1 MRDYNFLE
9 KRSLLFKKQSVFCT
23 KLSTKHA
30 LNYITNKIQVFSL
43 YNNLVPKTKI
53 KQNTYNSA
61 PAAIMCVDGGK

>member
-1 MRDYNFLE
+1 M
-9 KRSLLFKKQSVFCT
+9 QSVFCT